1 MSENKNYAEPMNS
14 TSVNNA
20 DRLYNSLSDSNKA
33 LITAMLNTAFVL
45 LKSVQSVQHSTNNST
60 TTAYQ

>member
-45 LKSVQSVQHSTNNST
+45 LSVQHSTNNST